1 MGPASRQRGP
11 RHQGVTPPFSACFD
25 SSILIDFLNE
35 IPAAAELLTS
45 VRLRLISTLTRTEV
59 LTGARS
65 EQEWQD
71 ALTLLDGFVTIDVE
85 PAIADAAA
93 RLRQQYRL
101 KTPDAI
107 IASTAAAQGVP
118 LLTRDAALAA
128 VPGAVLAYA

>member
-1 MGPASRQRGP
+1 
-11 RHQGVTPPFSACFD
+11 VTPPFSACFD

-71 ALTLLDGFVTIDVE
+71 ALTLLGGFVTIDVE